1 MKKNSI
7 KLNFIMNTILMLSAF
22 IFPLITF
29 PYVSRVLGAEGNG
42 RINFV
47 SSIVDYIINIAMIG
61 IPLYGIKVTALN
73 SNDKNKLSKVVHE
86 IMMINIF
93 LGVISLM
100 LLFFLVLFIPK
111 LYSEWQLFLILSS
124 KVVFLILGMEWLF
137 KGLEEYSYIAI
148 RSLIFKIISIILMF
162 FLVKNET
169 DYINYAVL
177 VILAGCG
184 SYIINMFRARKYI
197 IFKPF
202 KEYNLKQHIVPLL
215 SFFALTISA
224 ILYTNID
231 TTMLG
236 FLIDNKEVGYYGVAV
251 KIKAIIISIITSLS
265 VVLIPRVIQIFNEE
279 NLEKAYNLIKKN
291 TNFIFVSSLYFIGFF
306 LINSKESIIF
316 ISGNKFLP
324 AIPVLQVI
332 VIDTLLNGL
341 VFLIGTSILVA
352 KGKEKITL
360 YANILGIIIN
370 ILCNIYFITYFKAV
384 GAAIATIIS
393 TIAILLF
400 QAIYLRKEIKNYF
413 DFINIFK
420 ILISISISM
429 IVLVIFKNFVN
440 ISNIFISILVLGV
453 VYTTIFGILLNIF
466 KESIIIE
473 LEHSIINKI
482 KDKMKNKK
490 QINKK

>member
-1 MKKNSI
+1 
-7 KLNFIMNTILMLSAF
+7 
-22 IFPLITF
+22 
-29 PYVSRVLGAEGNG
+29 
-42 RINFV
+42 
-47 SSIVDYIINIAMIG
+47 
-61 IPLYGIKVTALN
+61 
-73 SNDKNKLSKVVHE
+73 
-86 IMMINIF
+86 
-93 LGVISLM
+93 
-100 LLFFLVLFIPK
+100 
-111 LYSEWQLFLILSS
+111 
-124 KVVFLILGMEWLF
+124 MEWLF

-236 FLIDNKEVGYYGVAV
+236 FLVDNKEVGYYGVAV

-291 TNFIFVSSLYFIGFF
+291 TNFIFVASLYFIGFF

-324 AIPVLQVI
+324 SIPVLQII

-413 DFINIFK
+413 NIINIIK
-420 ILISISISM
+420 ILISTGISM

-440 ISNIFISILVLGV
+440 ISNIFISILVLGLI
-453 VYTTIFGILLNIF
+453 YTTIFGILLNVF
-466 KESIIIE
+466 KESIVIE
-473 LEHSIINKI
+473 LEHSILSKIKNKINK
-482 KDKMKNKK
+482 
-490 QINKK
+490 